1 MKKLDIVFILG
12 TGRKGRESEKVARFV
27 MDIAQQRP
35 EIAATFVDVRDYATA
50 VTVPPWEKSKQGTWW
65 MKRAAAADGFVIITP
80 EYNHGYPGELKIFL
94 DKAFKEY
101 LHKVV
106 GLCVVSSG
114 GFGGAR
120 VYENLLSPLVDYG
133 LTVSKFPVN
142 VSVVEELFADDGTM
156 KPEHVTAYTP
166 RITKLLDDVIW
177 TAAALKAAR
186 EHTN

>member
-12 TGRKGRESEKVARFV
+12 TGRTDRQSEHVAQFV
-27 MDIAQQRP
+27 M
-35 EIAATFVDVRDYATA
+35 EEAAKRKKITAELVDVRDHATPF
-50 VTVPPWEKSKQGTWW
+50 TEPPWQESTVGSWW
-65 MKRAAAADGFVIITP
+65 KKRVAAADGFIIITP

-101 LHKVV
+101 LHKTV

-133 LTVSKFPVN
+133 LTVSKFPMN
-142 VSVVEELFADDGTM
+142 VSMVEELFQPDGTM
-156 KPEHVTAYTP
+156 KLEHVETHRKRLT
-166 RITKLLDDVIW
+166 TMLDDVIW
-177 TAAALKAAR
+177 TAQALKIAR
-186 EHTN
+186 EQST